1 MFIDILKFQRI
12 LNKIAWKKY
21 KICMQASRR
30 ASQKKKERNSDRISV
45 EEKNVYAE
53 EKKHFF
59 FWERFPN
66 WKFIFYAKY

>member
-1 MFIDILKFQRI
+1 
-12 LNKIAWKKY
+12 
-21 KICMQASRR
+21 MQASRR

-59 FWERFPN
+59 F
-66 WKFIFYAKY
+66 

>member
-1 MFIDILKFQRI
+1 
-12 LNKIAWKKY
+12 
-21 KICMQASRR
+21 MQASRR

-59 FWERFPN
+59 FLRKISKLEVHILCEILDIS
-66 WKFIFYAKY
+66 FIRNIKYYLGILEI